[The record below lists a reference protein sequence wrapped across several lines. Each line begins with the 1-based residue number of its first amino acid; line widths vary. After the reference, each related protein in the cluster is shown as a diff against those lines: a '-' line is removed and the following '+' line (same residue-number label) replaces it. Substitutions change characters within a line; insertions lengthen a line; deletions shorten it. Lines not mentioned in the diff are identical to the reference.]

1 MHWPN
6 TKTFLASSAI
16 AAGSVMSSSR
26 RSSFDTPVT
35 NAFLATIVGMSA
47 NIASHSWGS
56 IPSEEIM
63 YSSESAWMFSSWAW
77 RPRTS
82 LSSDAVTSS
91 RTTWMMLS
99 PTIPSAAE
107 K

>member
-1 MHWPN
+1 
-6 TKTFLASSAI
+6 
-16 AAGSVMSSSR
+16 MSRSR
-26 RSSFDTPVT
+26 RRACETPVT
-35 NAFLATIVGMSA
+35 NAFLATIVGMPS
-47 NIASHSWGS
+47 NIASHSCGS

-63 YSSESAWMFSSWAW
+63 YSSESAWMFSSCAW
-77 RPRTS
+77 RPSTS

-91 RTTWMMLS
+91 RTTWMTLS